1 MTYFRRIGKTGLY
14 AAVFIIMAIAFVTG
28 SANAAEGV
36 EAGVPVPHP
45 AKAAKG
51 ENCVAPIPEMRRYHM
66 KYLKHQRDETLRK
79 GIRGNPYSLKK
90 CVACHA
96 VEDKAGGGARTVEPF
111 CSSCHEYAAVK
122 IDCFSCHT
130 GKADNGKTSQAIS
143 SVNQLAAHMK
153 NMPKDESFL
162 K

>member
-1 MTYFRRIGKTGLY
+1 MTYFRRTGKIGLY
-14 AAVFIIMAIAFVTG
+14 AAAFIIIAAALVAGT
-28 SANAAEGV
+28 ANAGEST
-36 EAGVPVPHP
+36 VPVPHP

-51 ENCVAPIPEMRRYHM
+51 EKCVAPVGEMRRYHM

-79 GIRGNPYSLKK
+79 GVRGNPYSLKK

-96 VEDKAGGGARTVEPF
+96 VEDKAAGGARTIEPF

-130 GKADNGKTSQAIS
+130 GKADDDGGKTSRVIS
-143 SVNQLAAHMK
+143 SVNRLAAHMK
-153 NMPKDESFL
+153 NMPKDGGLL

>member
-1 MTYFRRIGKTGLY
+1 MTYFRRTGKIGLY
-14 AAVFIIMAIAFVTG
+14 AAAFIIMALAFVG
-28 SANAAEGV
+28 GAANAGGGA
-36 EAGVPVPHP
+36 VPVPHP

-79 GIRGNPYSLKK
+79 GIRGNPYSLKE
-90 CVACHA
+90 CIACHA
-96 VEDKAGGGARTVEPF
+96 VEDKTTAGARTVKPF
-111 CSSCHEYAAVK
+111 CSSCHEYVAVK

-130 GKADNGKTSQAIS
+130 GKADDNPKISQEILS
-143 SVNQLAAHMK
+143 LKQLAAHMK